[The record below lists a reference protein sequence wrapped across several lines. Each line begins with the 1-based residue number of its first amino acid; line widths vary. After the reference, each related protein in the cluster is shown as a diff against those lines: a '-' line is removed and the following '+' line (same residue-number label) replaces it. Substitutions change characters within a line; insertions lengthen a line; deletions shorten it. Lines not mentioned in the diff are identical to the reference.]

1 MFNTAQIEYVKSLV
15 PTMRKSGYDYYIAY
29 TDTVRDSS
37 NPVDLY
43 ILFSKDEIT
52 ANSLYSYSVPA
63 GSVTYRVITNNASFS
78 SSSNKDSRVNVSAFT
93 GNSLNIDSFEHVYS
107 NAKYSGYSLQPDI
120 TKGNEVQVNA
130 TLQACSIVIAG
141 ALLFNII
148 FSWFKR

>member
-1 MFNTAQIEYVKSLV
+1 MFSTAQIEYVKSLV
-15 PTMRKSGYDYYIAY
+15 PTMRKNGYDYYIAY

-63 GSVTYRVITNNASFS
+63 GSVTYRLITNNASSS
-78 SSSNKDSRVNVSAFT
+78 SSSNKDPRVSVSTFT
-93 GNSLNIDSFEHVYS
+93 GNSLNVDSFEHVYS

-120 TKGNEVQVNA
+120 TKGNEVQLNA
-130 TLQACSIVIAG
+130 TLQACSIVVTC
-141 ALLFNII
+141 ALLFSV
-148 FSWFKR
+148 FLSFFKR